1 MSEINEQDLGRAE
14 TDEYYAKLNGFSPKP
29 PIYKLGTPIN
39 SWGVSNLKN
48 SRKHWEEL
56 PLTIDDCEQHI
67 DLIDKENRHDDLYN
81 LNEFQMS
88 INGFLDGPTE
98 LVPTPWALNQIL
110 LRSRALTSEK
120 TMEAVKQAAAF
131 VSDEFSPIFLR
142 KNVVNYYLNS
152 TNRNGYFR
160 TRDIEGLNK
169 RQLYSCVSSR
179 FNRQESDSTTILKTL
194 AGIIEETKSLTHSET
209 TYDGTVFRTSLIYHT
224 QIKPE
229 SGVAGEI
236 FQAGVDL
243 SWADDGSQSIRISP
257 FVLRNLCLN
266 LIILDRNTQE
276 IQISHLKK
284 NIKNAL
290 TTGIEEA
297 LHKVSYFGDKWTQA
311 HKETILA
318 EIYDTVDPALV
329 FEKLIK
335 HGHVRVPGVKKE
347 VLKERLLR
355 AWQQEPGYQRDNI
368 VNAITRAAH
377 TENFAYNEQ
386 RILEQEAGQFLYNY
400 VQISLKDDE

>member
-1 MSEINEQDLGRAE
+1 MSEINEQDLKRAE
-14 TDEYYAKLNGFSPKP
+14 TDEYYARLNGFSPKP

-39 SWGVSNLKN
+39 SWGVANLKS

-56 PLTIDDCEQHI
+56 PLTVDDCEQHI
-67 DLIDKENRHDDLYN
+67 DLISKENRHDDLYN

-98 LVPTPWALNQIL
+98 LVPTQWALNQVL
-110 LRSRALTSEK
+110 LRSRALTNEK

-142 KNVVNYYLNS
+142 KNVVNYYLN
-152 TNRNGYFR
+152 TTTRNRYFR

-179 FNRQESDSTTILKTL
+179 FNRQESDSITILKTL

-224 QIKPE
+224 QIEPE

-284 NIKNAL
+284 NIKNTL
-290 TTGIEEA
+290 TDGIESA

-311 HKETILA
+311 QIGRA
-318 EIYDTVDPALV
+318 
-329 FEKLIK
+329 
-335 HGHVRVPGVKKE
+335 HV
-347 VLKERLLR
+347 
-355 AWQQEPGYQRDNI
+355 
-368 VNAITRAAH
+368 
-377 TENFAYNEQ
+377 
-386 RILEQEAGQFLYNY
+386 
-400 VQISLKDDE
+400 